1 MSFNQINTK
10 KTINILLI
18 LFLFGYCANAQ
29 NADFETIDKE
39 FENPPNAYRII
50 HYSMNGTLNSSV
62 LDEMENYGIGGIQ
75 TRVPLNNYLQSESG
89 WSSTAAYINQ
99 AKERDF
105 QVWIHDERGYPSG
118 AAGGLVVQ
126 GHPEYEVRGM
136 IRVNKTGSGTGVV
149 TLNLPSGII
158 FIRANICKVV
168 NGEPDFS
175 TAQEVTISGSKIETT
190 GLEGNWQLS
199 AFGEKILDKD
209 TQAQSTI
216 EQFGQTG
223 HYPSLLNKEACARF
237 IEVTHQNYANHITP
251 IDEKIDVFYTGEPNL
266 MSSYW
271 QYDGSTA
278 DYPYIPWEKTLI
290 DSFQSMHGYDLMPH
304 LDALFAGISEQA
316 QTVRMNYYQTI
327 AELVAENYGGQI
339 SEWCEENGV
348 RSMGHPLLE
357 EDIICHV
364 FCYGDMLRFLREF
377 HIRGCDLHIGREDNN
392 HWIYWMGKY
401 VGSAAYLD
409 DKDTATIMGLLDPI
423 IGHGRD
429 DLTPEIPILKRTV
442 NMNMLC
448 GLNQFTSYM
457 PYNSANDGYD
467 ADEYKK
473 FNEYVGRIGMLLR
486 GSWSEAPVA
495 MYYPIKSFQ
504 AQYLASDKPWSQV
517 ANDFRERQNVVDDL
531 AKGIIESGIDF
542 NFVTDD
548 VLLKSSVQSGKLKVG
563 SHIYSQLVMPKVE
576 MIPLDVLKKIKEME
590 GEGIRVHWVEAVPKL
605 GATME
610 EHSEV
615 KEIAKTILT
624 NNAPI
629 SDLRRIRHNE
639 FSISF
644 ETSDYQLRMAR
655 FRKEGKR
662 IYFIVNDSKDEITLN
677 ASSEEVENLK
687 VYNPVD
693 GSTKEVTLPLSETI
707 DGYESLILVETNDES
722 ITGINEELKSEE
734 KTFKLLPNPAKS
746 MVDIVVKEQ
755 FVGENLEIYN
765 MDGKRMFSQ
774 TITNKRFS
782 QDVSGFNAGLYFVR
796 IGGYADVERLLK
808 IN

>member
-1 MSFNQINTK
+1 MSKIIPIKRIISICAFG
-10 KTINILLI
+10 LI
-18 LFLFGYCANAQ
+18 LSFKLQAQ
-29 NADFETIDKE
+29 SFSFEQIDDS
-39 FENPPNAYRII
+39 FSNPPNAFRLV
-50 HYSMNGTLNSSV
+50 HYSMNGPMNEEVLN
-62 LDEMENYGIGGIQ
+62 EMTRYGIGGIQ
-75 TRVPLNNYLQSESG
+75 TSVTYDNYLQDEAA
-89 WSSTAAYINQ
+89 WDLTASFIRQ
-99 AKERDF
+99 AKERDL

-118 AAGGLVVQ
+118 AAGGLVVK

-136 IRVNKTGSGTGVV
+136 IRVNRTGTGTGAV
-149 TLNLPSGII
+149 TLNLPSDIT

-175 TAQEVTISGSKIETT
+175 TVQEVTISGSKIETK

-266 MSSYW
+266 MASYW
-271 QYDGSTA
+271 KYDGSTA

-290 DSFQSMHGYDLMPH
+290 DSFRAMHNYDLMPH
-304 LDALFAGISEQA
+304 LDALFAGSSEKA
-316 QTVRMNYYQTI
+316 QTIRMHYYQTI

-339 SEWCEENGV
+339 SAWCEQNGV

-377 HIRGCDLHIGREDNN
+377 HIRGCDLHIGREENN

-423 IGHGRD
+423 IGRGMD

-457 PYNSANDGYD
+457 PYNSASDGYD
-467 ADEYKK
+467 AGEYRK
-473 FNEYVGRIGMLLR
+473 FNEYVGRVTMILR
-486 GSWSEAPVA
+486 GSWSEALIA

-504 AQYLASDKPWSQV
+504 SKYLASDNHWNKV
-517 ANDFRERQNVVDDL
+517 ANDFRERQIVVDDL
-531 AKGIIESGIDF
+531 AKGILESGIDF

-548 VLLKSSVQSGKLKVG
+548 VLLKSTVQRGKLKVG

-576 MIPLDVLKKIKEME
+576 MIPLDVLKKIEE
-590 GEGIRVHWVEAVPKL
+590 INAAGIRVHWVEAVPKL
-605 GATME
+605 GASME

-629 SDLRRIRHNE
+629 SDLQRIRYTD
-639 FSISF
+639 FSINF
-644 ETSDYQLRMAR
+644 EISNDHLSMAR
-655 FRKEGKR
+655 FRKEDKR
-662 IYFIVNDSKDEITLN
+662 IYFVVNNSRDEVTLT
-677 ASSEEVENLK
+677 ASSQDVQHLK
-687 VYNPVD
+687 IYNPVD
-693 GSTKEVTLPLSETI
+693 GSTKEVTLPLLEKI
-707 DGYESLILVETNDES
+707 GGYESLLLVET
-722 ITGINEELKSEE
+722 
-734 KTFKLLPNPAKS
+734 
-746 MVDIVVKEQ
+746 VDK
-755 FVGENLEIYN
+755 
-765 MDGKRMFSQ
+765 
-774 TITNKRFS
+774 
-782 QDVSGFNAGLYFVR
+782 NATEFF
-796 IGGYADVERLLK
+796 D
-808 IN
+808 